1 MRRAR
6 QQRMMRDRAA
16 RPRRAVRAPGREF
29 PESFDGDDD
38 AEAREAE
45 LARRML
51 ELEA

>member
-16 RPRRAVRAPGREF
+16 RPRRALRSASPDW
-29 PESFDGDDD
+29 PEGLDEDDVD
-38 AEAREAE
+38 AREAE